1 MSQDQK
7 EVSVSVRGASPG
19 GISRREAIQWVMAAV
34 AASTMPTNVF
44 GQPVGRTPTP
54 QEHAAAVLP
63 GPVPGG
69 YGTDPN
75 LTKTYKPGDLWP
87 LTFNEPQKKT
97 AASLADVILPRDK
110 WGPAAS
116 ELGVPA
122 MIDEWISSPYPAQ
135 QGDKPVVLD
144 GLGWI
149 ETESTKRFSKPFA
162 ELSDEQKHA
171 ICDDI
176 CFSGTAKE
184 EFHKAAHFFS
194 KFRSIAASAYYSTP
208 AGWNAIG
215 YVGNVPLTRF
225 EGPPASVLK
234 KLGVTQTVK
243 DPDDEDDKN

>member
-1 MSQDQK
+1 MSQDNNP
-7 EVSVSVRGASPG
+7 VSVSVRGSAPG

-34 AASTMPTNVF
+34 AASTMPANVF
-44 GQPVGRTPTP
+44 GQPVGRTALP
-54 QEHAAAVLP
+54 QEHAATEPAIS
-63 GPVPGG
+63 VPGG

-75 LTKTYKPGDLWP
+75 LLKAYKPGDLWP

-122 MIDEWISSPYPAQ
+122 MIDEWVSSPYPQQ
-135 QGDKPVVLD
+135 QGDRPVVVD
-144 GLGWI
+144 GLTWI
-149 ETESTKRFSKPFA
+149 EAESTKRFSKSFV
-162 ELSDEQKHA
+162 ELSDEQKHS

-176 CFSGTAKE
+176 CFTGSAKP
-184 EFHKAAHFFS
+184 EFQKAAHFFS
-194 KFRSIAASAYYSTP
+194 RFRSIAASAYYATP

-243 DPDDEDDKN
+243 DPEDEDDK

>member
-1 MSQDQK
+1 MSQDEK
-7 EVSVSVRGASPG
+7 EVSVSVRGAAAG
-19 GISRREAIQWVMAAV
+19 GLSRREAIQWVMAAV
-34 AASTMPTNVF
+34 AASAMPVNAF
-44 GQPVGRTPTP
+44 GQPVGRTPVP
-54 QEHAAAVLP
+54 QEHAASQPVGL
-63 GPVPGG
+63 VPGG
-69 YGTDPN
+69 YGSDPN
-75 LTKTYKPGDLWP
+75 LLKAYKPGDLWP
-87 LTFNEPQKKT
+87 LTFNEPQKKA

-122 MIDEWISSPYPAQ
+122 MIDEWISSPYPGQ
-135 QGDKPVVLD
+135 QGDRPVILE

-149 ETESTKRFSKPFA
+149 DAESAKRFSKPFA

-171 ICDDI
+171 ICDDV
-176 CFSGTAKE
+176 CFTETAKP

-194 KFRSIAASAYYSTP
+194 RFRSIAASAYYATP

-243 DPDDEDDKN
+243 DPDEEDGK